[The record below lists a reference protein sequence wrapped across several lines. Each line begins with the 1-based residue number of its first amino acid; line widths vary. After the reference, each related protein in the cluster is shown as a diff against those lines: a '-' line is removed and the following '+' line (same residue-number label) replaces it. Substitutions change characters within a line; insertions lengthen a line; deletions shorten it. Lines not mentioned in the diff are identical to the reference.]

1 MNLKDKKALITG
13 ASRGIGK
20 ALAKE
25 LALCG
30 CEVFVNYA
38 GNDKKAEEKWY
49 PQKDYHT
56 MYIAEVEKIL
66 IKE

>member
-1 MNLKDKKALITG
+1 MNFKDKKALITG
-13 ASRGIGK
+13 ASRGIGM

-38 GNDKKAEEKWY
+38 
-49 PQKDYHT
+49 
-56 MYIAEVEKIL
+56 
-66 IKE
+66 